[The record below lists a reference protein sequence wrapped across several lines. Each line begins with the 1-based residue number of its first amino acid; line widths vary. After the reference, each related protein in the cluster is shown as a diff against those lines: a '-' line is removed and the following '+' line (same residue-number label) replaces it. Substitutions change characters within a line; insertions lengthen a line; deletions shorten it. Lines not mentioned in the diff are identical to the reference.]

1 MKSGKQYLPQDLL
14 CRHVGGGDFTN
25 SICHPLN
32 ERPDFSLAMKDAI
45 YYTISPHDPEGH
57 LFRITLTVPRPDPD
71 GQHLVLPAWI
81 PGSYMI
87 REFARHIV
95 EIRAQSNG
103 QAIALEKRDKHTWQ
117 VAPCDGAFTLE
128 YDVYAWDLS
137 VRTAHLDQ
145 THGFFNGTSVF
156 LRVVGQEHLPHI
168 VEILPPADPALGNWR
183 VATTLPELEAPRYH
197 FGSYI
202 ASDYDELIDHP
213 VEMGTFEL
221 AKFDVLG
228 TPHEVAVTGRV
239 LNFDMDR
246 LISDLRRICE
256 IQIRFF
262 DPVTLK
268 PPMERYLFM
277 IMVVGSGYGGLEH
290 RASTALMCSRADLPA
305 KSGDPL
311 ANEGYISLLGL
322 CSHEYFH
329 SWLAK
334 RIRPAAFV
342 PLNLQSE
349 VYTELLWVLEG
360 FTSYYDD
367 LMLVRSSTISV
378 NTYLERI
385 ARTLNLVRRAGGRK
399 KQSIAEASFDAWV
412 KFYRPD
418 ENTTN
423 AQVNYYTKGSL
434 VALALD
440 LLIRL
445 ATQGEKS
452 LDDAMVLLW
461 KRYGQGRDA
470 TADEKGFT
478 GDCVKKLLE
487 EVSGLDL
494 GDFYRRFVHGTDEL
508 DIAPALEDFGITAAD
523 SNKGA
528 ASLNMRITRQGS
540 DTVIANVYEGGAAH
554 RAGLAAGDVLV
565 AVNDIRIPA
574 ENATSALEQ
583 LLGRYVAGESVKVHV
598 FRRDELMAFPATL
611 APDDE
616 PRYALSLSASDNE
629 VTKLARLSW
638 LMQEDG

>member
-1 MKSGKQYLPQDLL
+1 
-14 CRHVGGGDFTN
+14 
-25 SICHPLN
+25 
-32 ERPDFSLAMKDAI
+32 MKDAI
-45 YYTISPHDPEGH
+45 YYTILPHDPEGH
-57 LFRITLTVPRPDPD
+57 LFRVTLTVPRPDPD
-71 GQHLVLPAWI
+71 GQLLVLPAWI

-95 EIRAQSNG
+95 QISAQSNG
-103 QAIALEKRDKHTWQ
+103 SELALEKRDKHTWSA
-117 VAPCDGAFTLE
+117 APCSGPLVLE

-156 LRVVGQEHLPHI
+156 LRVAGQEHLPHI
-168 VEILPPADPALGNWR
+168 VDIQPPSNPALNSWR
-183 VATTLPELEAPRYH
+183 VATTLPELEAARYH

-202 ASDYDELIDHP
+202 ASSYDELIDHP

-221 AKFDVLG
+221 AQFDVLG
-228 TPHEVAVTGRV
+228 TPHEIAVTGRV

-246 LISDLRRICE
+246 LISDLTRICE

-268 PPMERYLFM
+268 PPMDRYLFM
-277 IMVVGSGYGGLEH
+277 IMVVGNGYGGLEH

-305 KSGDPL
+305 KSGNPL
-311 ANEGYISLLGL
+311 QNEGYISLLGL

-349 VYTELLWVLEG
+349 VYTELLWLLEG

-367 LMLVRSSTISV
+367 LMLVRSGTISV
-378 NTYLERI
+378 NTYLDRI
-385 ARTLNLVRRAGGRK
+385 ARTLNLVKRASGRK
-399 KQSIAEASFDAWV
+399 KQSIAEAGFDAWV

-445 ATQGEKS
+445 HTGQQKS
-452 LDDAMVLLW
+452 LDDAMLLLW
-461 KRYGQGRDA
+461 ERYGLTD
-470 TADEKGFT
+470 DVSSSEKGFT
-478 GDCVKKLLE
+478 EAGVKKLLE

-494 GDFYRRFVHGTDEL
+494 GDFYRRFIHGTDEL
-508 DIAPALEDFGITAAD
+508 DLAPALAHFGITAI
-523 SNKGA
+523 SGNKGA
-528 ASLNMRITRQGS
+528 ASLNMRVKRHGN
-540 DTVIANVYEGGAAH
+540 DTIIANVYDGGAAH
-554 RAGLAAGDVLV
+554 RAGLAAGDVLL
-565 AVNDIRIPA
+565 AVNDVRIPA

-583 LLGRYVAGESVKVHV
+583 LLGRYATGDAVRVHV
-598 FRRDELMAFPATL
+598 FRRDELMAFHATL
-611 APDDE
+611 AADDE
-616 PRYALSLSASDNE
+616 PRYALSVSAQDDQ
-629 VTKLARLSW
+629 TARQARLSW
-638 LMQEDG
+638 LKQETA